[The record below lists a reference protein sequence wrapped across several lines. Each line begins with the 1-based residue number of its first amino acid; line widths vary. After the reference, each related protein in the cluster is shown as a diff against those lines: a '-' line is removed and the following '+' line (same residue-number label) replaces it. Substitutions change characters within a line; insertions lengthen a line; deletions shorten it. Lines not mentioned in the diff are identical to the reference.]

1 MSNEYG
7 FDIVSLKTYI
17 SIDVLKRIDRMAKKS
32 GKTRSRFVSE
42 VLAAHVAGVSLS
54 DQDLQEIAEFI
65 ERAKLAR
72 EEKRNNSLTC

>member
-1 MSNEYG
+1 
-7 FDIVSLKTYI
+7 
-17 SIDVLKRIDRMAKKS
+17 MAKES

-54 DQDLQEIAEFI
+54 DQDRKEIAEFI

-72 EEKRNNSLTC
+72 EEKRNNS